1 MPGTVALSELRA
13 LAIGAALASWWP
25 IVGKLLPNND
35 ADPRRRLP
43 FQRAADL
50 KIYWPR
56 RAVALPVPIPPRG
69 LITCALGPESLLL
82 AHA

>member
-50 KIYWPR
+50 KIGHNAKQRCRFRPT
-56 RAVALPVPIPPRG
+56 RG
-69 LITCALGPESLLL
+69 LITCALGPELLLL
-82 AHA
+82 ARA